1 MDKTFAVQV
10 LETIMAAQK
19 ASMGETSLA
28 GHSYSK
34 SRLHPVHSSRNYENY
49 FSNASLLKN
58 KPSGP
63 TADPSRHCNHYQ
75 PRQHSLIYCVY
86 NEH

>member
-10 LETIMAAQK
+10 LEAIMAAQK

-34 SRLHPVHSSRNYENY
+34 SRLHPVHSSRNY
-49 FSNASLLKN
+49 
-58 KPSGP
+58 
-63 TADPSRHCNHYQ
+63 
-75 PRQHSLIYCVY
+75 
-86 NEH
+86 